1 MNNLKM
7 DKKINLFYLTEN
19 YIPKKILFREEQI
32 QNITKA
38 IESFK
43 NYGDGTCLLITG
55 LTGSGKSVVFNKLK
69 EKYKKEVEY
78 VDATVCKRS
87 SDILNAFSEENHK
100 TITSRLQ
107 KLINQIRSNP
117 KCLIIDEVDKIKDL
131 NELFNILNAIH
142 RTTLASIILATKNI
156 NFFKNLPD
164 DFRVFFKQV
173 RFSPYNAIELHEI
186 LNERLFLMNYQ
197 LPEGKGALIS
207 AIASG
212 QGSARLLMQVIK
224 ECIMENNFE
233 NEFIKKKVKEFEE
246 NENKDYITNNLNNSS
261 TLIIKEL
268 LNLKEDKIPMTSQEL
283 KQRLN
288 ISKSTISKTLD
299 FLEVQM
305 ELIESEQ
312 INTGKKG
319 QKTRLIKIGDDELK
333 LLSSIVYP
341 N

>member
-1 MNNLKM
+1 
-7 DKKINLFYLTEN
+7 
-19 YIPKKILFREEQI
+19 
-32 QNITKA
+32 
-38 IESFK
+38 
-43 NYGDGTCLLITG
+43 
-55 LTGSGKSVVFNKLK
+55 
-69 EKYKKEVEY
+69 
-78 VDATVCKRS
+78 
-87 SDILNAFSEENHK
+87 
-100 TITSRLQ
+100 
-107 KLINQIRSNP
+107 
-117 KCLIIDEVDKIKDL
+117 
-131 NELFNILNAIH
+131 
-142 RTTLASIILATKNI
+142 
-156 NFFKNLPD
+156 
-164 DFRVFFKQV
+164 
-173 RFSPYNAIELHEI
+173 
-186 LNERLFLMNYQ
+186 
-197 LPEGKGALIS
+197 
-207 AIASG
+207 
-212 QGSARLLMQVIK
+212 
-224 ECIMENNFE
+224 MENNFE

-268 LNLKEDKIPMTSQEL
+268 LNLKEDKVPMTSQEL